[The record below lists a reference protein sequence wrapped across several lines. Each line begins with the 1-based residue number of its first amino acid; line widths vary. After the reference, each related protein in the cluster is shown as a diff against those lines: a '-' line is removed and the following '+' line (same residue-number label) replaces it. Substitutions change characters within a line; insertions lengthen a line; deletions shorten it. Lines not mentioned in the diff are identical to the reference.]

1 MWHSDLAALRIEFSC
16 DARRLDQTPL
26 HHCALRNNKH
36 VLQTL
41 LDAGA
46 DVAAKNKY
54 ERGPLFVMLCALE
67 LHLLCTDHKLCS
79 EMVRLL

>member
-1 MWHSDLAALRIEFSC
+1 MWHSDLAALRIEFSF

-26 HHCALRNNKH
+26 HYCALGNNKH

-54 ERGPLFVMLCALE
+54 ERGPVFVMLCALE
-67 LHLLCTDHKLCS
+67 SHFLCTPGLITS
-79 EMVRLL
+79 FVQRW